1 MSSMDRTIEG
11 EVLVRHLTRDELM
24 IDPLLL
30 ARSGRTGRT
39 LVKEGSLRLTIMA
52 IAADGEMPMHSTDGP
67 VTIHVL
73 DGNIVVEALDAE
85 YPLGI
90 GELVALAP
98 GVEHSV
104 RSINGGVFLLTVVH
118 EPSAGSRASQRHSA
132 TEPSTPR
139 MD

>member
-11 EVLVRHLTRDELM
+11 DVLVRHLTRDELM

-30 ARSGRTGRT
+30 ARSGRSGRT

-52 IAADGEMPMHSTDGP
+52 LTVGGDMPAHSTDGP

-73 DGNIVVEALDAE
+73 DGGIVVEALGRE

-98 GVEHSV
+98 GVQHSV
-104 RSINGGVFLLTVVH
+104 RSAGGGVFLLTVVH
-118 EPSAGSRASQRHSA
+118 EPSAGSRV
-132 TEPSTPR
+132 
-139 MD
+139 

>member
-1 MSSMDRTIEG
+1 MSSMDRTIVG

-24 IDPLLL
+24 IDPVLL
-30 ARSGRTGRT
+30 ARSGRSGRT

-52 IAADGEMPMHSTDGP
+52 IAAGGDMPTHSTDGP

-73 DGNIVVEALDAE
+73 DGDIVVEAQGNE

-104 RSINGGVFLLTVVH
+104 RSGSGGVFLLTVVH
-118 EPSAGSRASQRHSA
+118 EPSAGSRV
-132 TEPSTPR
+132 
-139 MD
+139 

>member
-30 ARSGRTGRT
+30 ARSGRSGRT

-52 IAADGEMPMHSTDGP
+52 LAPGGEMPTHSTGGP

-73 DGNIVVEALDAE
+73 DGSIVIEALGCD
-85 YPLGI
+85 YPLGV
-90 GELVALAP
+90 GELVALAS
-98 GVEHSV
+98 GVEHSA
-104 RSINGGVFLLTVVH
+104 RSTNGGVFLLTVVH
-118 EPSAGSRASQRHSA
+118 TPSAGSRGGDSLR
-132 TEPSTPR
+132 E
-139 MD
+139 

>member
-11 EVLVRHLTRDELM
+11 DVLVRYLTRDELM

-30 ARSGRTGRT
+30 ARSGRSGRT

-52 IAADGEMPMHSTDGP
+52 LTAGGDMPAHRTDGP

-73 DGNIVVEALDAE
+73 DGGIVVEALGRE

-98 GVEHSV
+98 GVQHSV
-104 RSINGGVFLLTVVH
+104 RSAGGGVFLLTVVH
-118 EPSAGSRASQRHSA
+118 EPSAGSRV
-132 TEPSTPR
+132 
-139 MD
+139 

>member
-1 MSSMDRTIEG
+1 MHQPFNAIRGDAIMSSMDRTIEG
-11 EVLVRHLTRDELM
+11 DVLVRHLTRDELM

-30 ARSGRTGRT
+30 ARSGRSGRT

-52 IAADGEMPMHSTDGP
+52 LTAGGDMPAHRTDGP

-73 DGNIVVEALDAE
+73 DGGIVVEALGRE

-98 GVEHSV
+98 GVQHSV
-104 RSINGGVFLLTVVH
+104 RSAGGGVFLLTVVH
-118 EPSAGSRASQRHSA
+118 EPSAGSRV
-132 TEPSTPR
+132 
-139 MD
+139 

>member
-30 ARSGRTGRT
+30 ARSGRSGRT

-52 IAADGEMPMHSTDGP
+52 IAAGGEMPTHSTDGP

-73 DGNIVVEALDAE
+73 DGSIVIDALGHE
-85 YPLGI
+85 YPLGR

-98 GVEHSV
+98 GVEHSA
-104 RSINGGVFLLTVVH
+104 RSAGGGVFLLTVVH
-118 EPSAGSRASQRHSA
+118 APSAGSIA
-132 TEPSTPR
+132 ELPL
-139 MD
+139 

>member
-30 ARSGRTGRT
+30 ARSGRSGRT

-52 IAADGEMPMHSTDGP
+52 IATGGDMPTHSTDGP

-73 DGNIVVEALDAE
+73 DGNIVVVALGRE

-104 RSINGGVFLLTVVH
+104 RSIDGGVFLLTVVH
-118 EPSAGSRASQRHSA
+118 KPSAGSRASMSQ
-132 TEPSTPR
+132 
-139 MD
+139 